1 MAKKISFD
9 DEDIAANPFAFSAPN
24 ITAPVQAP
32 VDVRNI
38 AEELYF
44 RLNPNEEN
52 ATAQALGISQP
63 GMVRPRG
70 LSEDQG
76 YGMVPVYERGT
87 LQGYQFN
94 PVQAGLGVTDTA
106 KPPAILAAEKQLGR
120 ELEPIYETARSA
132 GDPRGRETINYGPPI
147 GYRYDNGQGQYVNFD
162 PQGNYGYTQTRDEGS
177 AAALGILGAAALP
190 FILPSLG
197 IGTGSGLLSE
207 TAALGSGQVA
217 ATTPLAF
224 TPEMIASGAFTPGSI
239 GAAGAAS
246 GALTG
251 AELAAAY
258 GAGGGLLTDLAPLTA
273 VPETVTS
280 PISEVIAETVPKT
293 VAPSI
298 NEMIASG
305 TFTPGS
311 AGAYGAASGALTG
324 AELAAAGGLLTQ
336 GATPAL
342 VEMAAQGAK
351 NYLESTPSIS
361 DSFKLPSLSNI
372 KDAVTIGSIVGGAVG
387 AGNAPE
393 PPAFKMAPYV
403 PPSGRPYENIAMSPI
418 AAPYTPTRIAGQYD
432 PTMTPGGMSPYEL
445 IMSQM
450 RAPVNPYANFEAGT
464 AIGGYNP
471 QLGLLS

>member
-87 LQGYQFN
+87 LQGYEFN

-132 GDPRGRETINYGPPI
+132 GRGGEQETINYGPPI

-224 TPEMIASGAFTPGSI
+224 TPEMIASGTFTPGSI
-239 GAAGAAS
+239 
-246 GALTG
+246 
-251 AELAAAY
+251 
-258 GAGGGLLTDLAPLTA
+258 
-273 VPETVTS
+273 
-280 PISEVIAETVPKT
+280 
-293 VAPSI
+293 
-298 NEMIASG
+298 
-305 TFTPGS
+305 
-311 AGAYGAASGALTG
+311 GAYGAASGALTG
-324 AELAAAGGLLTQ
+324 AELAAATGVAGAGGGLLSS
-336 GATPAL
+336 L
-342 VEMAAQGAK
+342 
-351 NYLESTPSIS
+351 PSS
-361 DSFKLPSLSNI
+361 LPSLPSLSNI

-387 AGNAPE
+387 AGNAPA

>member
-87 LQGYQFN
+87 LQGYEFN

-224 TPEMIASGAFTPGSI
+224 TPEMIASGTFTPGSI
-239 GAAGAAS
+239 
-246 GALTG
+246 
-251 AELAAAY
+251 
-258 GAGGGLLTDLAPLTA
+258 
-273 VPETVTS
+273 
-280 PISEVIAETVPKT
+280 
-293 VAPSI
+293 
-298 NEMIASG
+298 
-305 TFTPGS
+305 
-311 AGAYGAASGALTG
+311 GAYGAASGALTG
-324 AELAAAGGLLTQ
+324 AELAAAGGLLTH

-387 AGNAPE
+387 AGNAPA

>member
-9 DEDIAANPFAFSAPN
+9 DEDIAVNPFAFSAPN
-24 ITAPVQAP
+24 ITAPAPAAAP
-32 VDVRNI
+32 VRTRQQI
-38 AEELYF
+38 GEELYF

-52 ATAQALGISQP
+52 AAAQALGISQP
-63 GMVRPRG
+63 RMVRPRG
-70 LSEDQG
+70 LSEEQG

-87 LQGYQFN
+87 LQGYEFN
-94 PVQAGLGVTDTA
+94 PIQAGLGVIDTA

-132 GDPRGRETINYGPPI
+132 GRGGEQETIQYGPPI

-162 PQGNYGYTQTRDEGS
+162 AQGNYGYTQNRDEGS
-177 AAALGILGAAALP
+177 AAALGILGAALMP

-197 IGTGSGLLSE
+197 LGT
-207 TAALGSGQVA
+207 TAALGPGQVA
-217 ATTPLAF
+217 AATPLAF

-251 AELAAAY
+251 AQLAAAY
-258 GAGGGLLTDLAPLTA
+258 GAGGGLLTELAPLAA

-280 PISEVIAETVPKT
+280 PIPEVIPQTVPQT
-293 VAPSI
+293 VTPSI
-298 NEMIASG
+298 NEMVASG

-324 AELAAAGGLLTQ
+324 PALAAAGGLLTQ

-361 DSFKLPSLSNI
+361 DPFKLPSLSNI
-372 KDAVTIGSIVGGAVG
+372 KDALTIGSIVGGAVG
-387 AGNAPE
+387 SSNAPA

>member
-52 ATAQALGISQP
+52 ATAQSLGISQP

-87 LQGYQFN
+87 LQGYEFN

-132 GDPRGRETINYGPPI
+132 GRGGEQETINYGPPI

-224 TPEMIASGAFTPGSI
+224 TPEMIASGTFTPGSI
-239 GAAGAAS
+239 
-246 GALTG
+246 
-251 AELAAAY
+251 
-258 GAGGGLLTDLAPLTA
+258 
-273 VPETVTS
+273 
-280 PISEVIAETVPKT
+280 
-293 VAPSI
+293 
-298 NEMIASG
+298 
-305 TFTPGS
+305 
-311 AGAYGAASGALTG
+311 GAYGAASGALTG
-324 AELAAAGGLLTQ
+324 AELAAATGVAGAGGGLLSS
-336 GATPAL
+336 L
-342 VEMAAQGAK
+342 
-351 NYLESTPSIS
+351 PSS
-361 DSFKLPSLSNI
+361 LPSLPSLSNI

-387 AGNAPE
+387 AGNAPA

-403 PPSGRPYENIAMSPI
+403 PPSGRLYENIAMSPI

-450 RAPVNPYANFEAGT
+450 KAPVNPYANFEAGT

>member
-87 LQGYQFN
+87 LQGYEFN

-132 GDPRGRETINYGPPI
+132 GRGGEQETINYGPPI

-224 TPEMIASGAFTPGSI
+224 TPEMIASGTFTPGSI
-239 GAAGAAS
+239 
-246 GALTG
+246 
-251 AELAAAY
+251 
-258 GAGGGLLTDLAPLTA
+258 
-273 VPETVTS
+273 
-280 PISEVIAETVPKT
+280 
-293 VAPSI
+293 
-298 NEMIASG
+298 
-305 TFTPGS
+305 
-311 AGAYGAASGALTG
+311 GAYGAASGALTG
-324 AELAAAGGLLTQ
+324 AELAAATGVAGAGGGLLSS
-336 GATPAL
+336 L
-342 VEMAAQGAK
+342 
-351 NYLESTPSIS
+351 PSS
-361 DSFKLPSLSNI
+361 LPSLSNI

-387 AGNAPE
+387 AGNAPA

>member
-87 LQGYQFN
+87 LRGYEFN

-132 GDPRGRETINYGPPI
+132 GRGGEQETINYGPPI

-224 TPEMIASGAFTPGSI
+224 TPEMIASGTFTPGSI
-239 GAAGAAS
+239 
-246 GALTG
+246 
-251 AELAAAY
+251 
-258 GAGGGLLTDLAPLTA
+258 
-273 VPETVTS
+273 
-280 PISEVIAETVPKT
+280 
-293 VAPSI
+293 
-298 NEMIASG
+298 
-305 TFTPGS
+305 
-311 AGAYGAASGALTG
+311 GAYGAASGALTG
-324 AELAAAGGLLTQ
+324 AELAAATGVAGAGGGLLSS
-336 GATPAL
+336 L
-342 VEMAAQGAK
+342 
-351 NYLESTPSIS
+351 PSS
-361 DSFKLPSLSNI
+361 LPSLPSLSNI

-387 AGNAPE
+387 AGNAPA

-403 PPSGRPYENIAMSPI
+403 PPSGRLYENIAMSPI

-450 RAPVNPYANFEAGT
+450 KAPVNPYANFEAGT

>member
-87 LQGYQFN
+87 LQGYEFN

-132 GDPRGRETINYGPPI
+132 GRGGEQETINYGPPI

-162 PQGNYGYTQTRDEGS
+162 SQGNYGYTQTRDEGS
-177 AAALGILGAAALP
+177 AAALGILGAAAMP

-217 ATTPLAF
+217 AATPLAF
-224 TPEMIASGAFTPGSI
+224 TPEMIAA
-239 GAAGAAS
+239 
-246 GALTG
+246 
-251 AELAAAY
+251 
-258 GAGGGLLTDLAPLTA
+258 
-273 VPETVTS
+273 
-280 PISEVIAETVPKT
+280 
-293 VAPSI
+293 
-298 NEMIASG
+298 G

-311 AGAYGAASGALTG
+311 IGAYGAASGALTG

>member
-63 GMVRPRG
+63 GMVRTRG

-87 LQGYQFN
+87 LQGYEFN
-94 PVQAGLGVTDTA
+94 PIQAGLGVTDTA

-224 TPEMIASGAFTPGSI
+224 TPEMIASGTFTPGSI
-239 GAAGAAS
+239 
-246 GALTG
+246 
-251 AELAAAY
+251 
-258 GAGGGLLTDLAPLTA
+258 
-273 VPETVTS
+273 
-280 PISEVIAETVPKT
+280 
-293 VAPSI
+293 
-298 NEMIASG
+298 
-305 TFTPGS
+305 
-311 AGAYGAASGALTG
+311 GAYGAASGALTG
-324 AELAAAGGLLTQ
+324 AELAAATGVAGAGGGLLSS
-336 GATPAL
+336 L
-342 VEMAAQGAK
+342 
-351 NYLESTPSIS
+351 PSS
-361 DSFKLPSLSNI
+361 LPSLPSLSNI

-387 AGNAPE
+387 AGNAPA

>member
-24 ITAPVQAP
+24 ITSPVQAP

-87 LQGYQFN
+87 LQGYEFN

-224 TPEMIASGAFTPGSI
+224 TPEMIASGTFTPGSI
-239 GAAGAAS
+239 
-246 GALTG
+246 
-251 AELAAAY
+251 
-258 GAGGGLLTDLAPLTA
+258 
-273 VPETVTS
+273 
-280 PISEVIAETVPKT
+280 
-293 VAPSI
+293 
-298 NEMIASG
+298 
-305 TFTPGS
+305 
-311 AGAYGAASGALTG
+311 GAYGAASGALTG
-324 AELAAAGGLLTQ
+324 AELAAATGVAGAGGGLLSS
-336 GATPAL
+336 L
-342 VEMAAQGAK
+342 
-351 NYLESTPSIS
+351 PSS
-361 DSFKLPSLSNI
+361 LPSLSNI

-387 AGNAPE
+387 AGNAPA

>member
-9 DEDIAANPFAFSAPN
+9 DEYIAVNPFAFSAP
-24 ITAPVQAP
+24 APVAPAFAAIGAPAPAAAP
-32 VDVRNI
+32 VRTQQQI
-38 AEELYF
+38 GEELYF

-52 ATAQALGISQP
+52 AAAQALGISQP

-70 LSEDQG
+70 LSQEQG

-87 LQGYQFN
+87 LQGYEFN
-94 PVQAGLGVTDTA
+94 PIKAGLGVTDTA
-106 KPPAILAAEKQLGR
+106 KPPALLAAEKQLGR
-120 ELEPIYETARSA
+120 ELEPIYETFRSA
-132 GDPRGRETINYGPPI
+132 GRGGEQETINYGPPI

-162 PQGNYGYTQTRDEGS
+162 AQGNYGYTQNRDEGS
-177 AAALGILGAAALP
+177 AAALGILGGFLMP

-197 IGTGSGLLSE
+197 LGP
-207 TAALGSGQVA
+207 TAALNSGQVA
-217 ATTPLAF
+217 AATPLAF
-224 TPEMIASGAFTPGSI
+224 TPEMIAAGTFMPGSI
-239 GAAGAAS
+239 GAYGAVS
-246 GALTG
+246 EALTG
-251 AELAAAY
+251 AEL
-258 GAGGGLLTDLAPLTA
+258 
-273 VPETVTS
+273 
-280 PISEVIAETVPKT
+280 
-293 VAPSI
+293 
-298 NEMIASG
+298 
-305 TFTPGS
+305 F
-311 AGAYGAASGALTG
+311 
-324 AELAAAGGLLTQ
+324 AAGGLLGQ
-336 GATPAL
+336 GATPEL

-351 NYLESTPSIS
+351 KYLESTPSIS
-361 DSFKLPSLSNI
+361 DPFKLPSLSNI
-372 KDAVTIGSIVGGAVG
+372 KDALTIGSIVGGVVG
-387 AGNAPE
+387 SSNAPA

>member
-87 LQGYQFN
+87 LQGYEFN

-132 GDPRGRETINYGPPI
+132 GRGGEQETINYGPPI

-224 TPEMIASGAFTPGSI
+224 TPEMIASGTFTPGSI
-239 GAAGAAS
+239 
-246 GALTG
+246 
-251 AELAAAY
+251 
-258 GAGGGLLTDLAPLTA
+258 
-273 VPETVTS
+273 
-280 PISEVIAETVPKT
+280 
-293 VAPSI
+293 
-298 NEMIASG
+298 
-305 TFTPGS
+305 
-311 AGAYGAASGALTG
+311 GAYGAASGALTG
-324 AELAAAGGLLTQ
+324 AELAAATGVAGGGLLSS
-336 GATPAL
+336 L
-342 VEMAAQGAK
+342 
-351 NYLESTPSIS
+351 PSS
-361 DSFKLPSLSNI
+361 LPSLPSLSNI

-387 AGNAPE
+387 AGNAPA

-403 PPSGRPYENIAMSPI
+403 PPSGRLYENIAMSPI

>member
-87 LQGYQFN
+87 LQGYEFN

-224 TPEMIASGAFTPGSI
+224 TPEMIASGTFTPGSI
-239 GAAGAAS
+239 
-246 GALTG
+246 
-251 AELAAAY
+251 
-258 GAGGGLLTDLAPLTA
+258 
-273 VPETVTS
+273 
-280 PISEVIAETVPKT
+280 
-293 VAPSI
+293 
-298 NEMIASG
+298 
-305 TFTPGS
+305 
-311 AGAYGAASGALTG
+311 GAYGAASGALTG
-324 AELAAAGGLLTQ
+324 AELAAATGVAGAGGGLLSS
-336 GATPAL
+336 L
-342 VEMAAQGAK
+342 
-351 NYLESTPSIS
+351 PSS
-361 DSFKLPSLSNI
+361 LPSLSNI

-387 AGNAPE
+387 AGNAPA

>member
-24 ITAPVQAP
+24 ITSPVQAP

-87 LQGYQFN
+87 LQGYEFN
-94 PVQAGLGVTDTA
+94 PIQAGLGVTDTA

-224 TPEMIASGAFTPGSI
+224 TPEMIASGTFTPGSI
-239 GAAGAAS
+239 
-246 GALTG
+246 
-251 AELAAAY
+251 
-258 GAGGGLLTDLAPLTA
+258 
-273 VPETVTS
+273 
-280 PISEVIAETVPKT
+280 
-293 VAPSI
+293 
-298 NEMIASG
+298 
-305 TFTPGS
+305 
-311 AGAYGAASGALTG
+311 GAYGAASGALTG
-324 AELAAAGGLLTQ
+324 AELAAATGVAGAGGGLLSS
-336 GATPAL
+336 L
-342 VEMAAQGAK
+342 
-351 NYLESTPSIS
+351 PSS
-361 DSFKLPSLSNI
+361 LPSLSNI

-387 AGNAPE
+387 AGNAPA

>member
-87 LQGYQFN
+87 LQGYEFN
-94 PVQAGLGVTDTA
+94 PIQAGWGVTDTA

-224 TPEMIASGAFTPGSI
+224 TPEMIASGTFTPGSI
-239 GAAGAAS
+239 
-246 GALTG
+246 
-251 AELAAAY
+251 
-258 GAGGGLLTDLAPLTA
+258 
-273 VPETVTS
+273 
-280 PISEVIAETVPKT
+280 
-293 VAPSI
+293 
-298 NEMIASG
+298 
-305 TFTPGS
+305 
-311 AGAYGAASGALTG
+311 GAYGAASGALTG
-324 AELAAAGGLLTQ
+324 AELAAATGVAGAGGGLLSS
-336 GATPAL
+336 L
-342 VEMAAQGAK
+342 
-351 NYLESTPSIS
+351 PSS
-361 DSFKLPSLSNI
+361 LPSLPSLSNI

>member
-87 LQGYQFN
+87 LQGYEFN

-132 GDPRGRETINYGPPI
+132 GRGGEQETINYGPPI

-224 TPEMIASGAFTPGSI
+224 TPEMIASGTFTPGSI
-239 GAAGAAS
+239 
-246 GALTG
+246 
-251 AELAAAY
+251 
-258 GAGGGLLTDLAPLTA
+258 
-273 VPETVTS
+273 
-280 PISEVIAETVPKT
+280 
-293 VAPSI
+293 
-298 NEMIASG
+298 
-305 TFTPGS
+305 
-311 AGAYGAASGALTG
+311 GAYGAASGALTG
-324 AELAAAGGLLTQ
+324 AELAAATGVAGAGGGLLSS
-336 GATPAL
+336 L
-342 VEMAAQGAK
+342 
-351 NYLESTPSIS
+351 PSS
-361 DSFKLPSLSNI
+361 LPSLPSLSNI

-387 AGNAPE
+387 AGNAPA

-403 PPSGRPYENIAMSPI
+403 PPSGRLYENIAMSPI

-450 RAPVNPYANFEAGT
+450 KAPVNPYANFEAGT

>member
-24 ITAPVQAP
+24 ITSPVQAP

-87 LQGYQFN
+87 LQGYEFN
-94 PVQAGLGVTDTA
+94 PIQAGLGVTDTA

-224 TPEMIASGAFTPGSI
+224 TPEMIASGTFTPGSI
-239 GAAGAAS
+239 
-246 GALTG
+246 
-251 AELAAAY
+251 
-258 GAGGGLLTDLAPLTA
+258 
-273 VPETVTS
+273 
-280 PISEVIAETVPKT
+280 
-293 VAPSI
+293 
-298 NEMIASG
+298 
-305 TFTPGS
+305 
-311 AGAYGAASGALTG
+311 GAYGAASGALTG
-324 AELAAAGGLLTQ
+324 AELAAATGVAGAGGGLLSS
-336 GATPAL
+336 L
-342 VEMAAQGAK
+342 
-351 NYLESTPSIS
+351 PSS
-361 DSFKLPSLSNI
+361 LPSLPSLSNI

-387 AGNAPE
+387 AGNAPA

>member
-87 LQGYQFN
+87 LQGYEFN

-132 GDPRGRETINYGPPI
+132 GRGGEQETINYGPPI

-162 PQGNYGYTQTRDEGS
+162 SQGNYGYTQTRDEGS

-217 ATTPLAF
+217 AATPLAF
-224 TPEMIASGAFTPGSI
+224 TPEMIAA
-239 GAAGAAS
+239 
-246 GALTG
+246 
-251 AELAAAY
+251 
-258 GAGGGLLTDLAPLTA
+258 
-273 VPETVTS
+273 
-280 PISEVIAETVPKT
+280 
-293 VAPSI
+293 
-298 NEMIASG
+298 G

-311 AGAYGAASGALTG
+311 IGAYGAASGALTG
-324 AELAAAGGLLTQ
+324 AELAAATGVAGGGLLSS
-336 GATPAL
+336 L
-342 VEMAAQGAK
+342 
-351 NYLESTPSIS
+351 PSS
-361 DSFKLPSLSNI
+361 LPSLPSLSNI

-387 AGNAPE
+387 AGNAPA

>member
-52 ATAQALGISQP
+52 ATAQSLGISQP

-87 LQGYQFN
+87 LQGYEFN

-224 TPEMIASGAFTPGSI
+224 TPEMIASGTFTPGSI
-239 GAAGAAS
+239 
-246 GALTG
+246 
-251 AELAAAY
+251 
-258 GAGGGLLTDLAPLTA
+258 
-273 VPETVTS
+273 
-280 PISEVIAETVPKT
+280 
-293 VAPSI
+293 
-298 NEMIASG
+298 
-305 TFTPGS
+305 
-311 AGAYGAASGALTG
+311 GAYGAASGALTG
-324 AELAAAGGLLTQ
+324 AELAAATGVAGAGGGLLSS
-336 GATPAL
+336 L
-342 VEMAAQGAK
+342 
-351 NYLESTPSIS
+351 PSS
-361 DSFKLPSLSNI
+361 LPSLPSLSNI

-387 AGNAPE
+387 AGNAPA